1 MEISKGYKQT
11 EVGVIPQD
19 WEVRKVSDIFSFLKT
34 NTLSRDSL
42 NYYAGEVKN
51 VHYGD
56 ILVKYGEILNADE
69 KEIPYINFD
78 TKLGSNPSYLQS
90 GDIIMADTAEDEV
103 VGKSS
108 EIINV
113 SEKIVSGLHTMV
125 LRPQTDFA
133 PKYLGYFFNSSLYHD
148 QLLPYMQG
156 IKVLSLSKTAVG
168 QTYIIYPK
176 NINEQIAI
184 SSSLSE
190 IDELMAGLGEQIE
203 KKRQIKEGA
212 MQQLLTGKTRLPG
225 FTQPWREVQIGKIG
239 YTYPG
244 ITGKSKDDFNRG
256 DARYIT
262 FLNVLNNPVI
272 DTSIF
277 ERVNISPTEGQN
289 AAHKGDLFFNTSSE
303 TPEEVGICAVLN
315 DEIQDLYLNSFCFGY
330 RLTDDSVLGHYLAYF
345 WRSKRGREIMTSLA
359 QGATRYNLSKA
370 YFNKVNLTIPQTK
383 DEQIAIVDVL
393 NTMDD
398 EICQLEAEH
407 DKYTL
412 IKQGMMQ
419 ELLTGKIRL
428 V

>member
-1 MEISKGYKQT
+1 MEIPKGYKQT
-11 EVGVIPQD
+11 EVGVIPEG
-19 WEVRKVSDIFSFLKT
+19 WEVKKVSSIFTFLKT

-56 ILVKYGEILNADE
+56 ILVKYGEILNAAE
-69 KEIPYINFD
+69 KGIPYINFD
-78 TKLGSNPSYLQS
+78 IKLGNNPSYLQS
-90 GDIIMADTAEDEV
+90 GDIIMSDTAEDEV

-113 SEKIVSGLHTMV
+113 SEKIVSGLHTMA
-125 LRPQTDFA
+125 LRPQTVFA

-156 IKVLSLSKTAVG
+156 IKVLSLSKSAVG

-176 NINEQIAI
+176 DLNEQIAI

-190 IDELMAGLGEQIE
+190 IDELIAGLGEQID

-225 FTQPWREVQIGKIG
+225 FSQPWVEKKLGDICEMASGGTPSSKVAAYYGGNINFLSISDMTASGKYIYSTEKRITELG
-239 YTYPG
+239 LSNSSAKIYPPN
-244 ITGKSKDDFNRG
+244 TLMYAMYASLGKCAISKIETAVSQAILGF
-256 DARYIT
+256 T
-262 FLNVLNNPVI
+262 L
-272 DTSIF
+272 
-277 ERVNISPTEGQN
+277 
-289 AAHKGDLFFNTSSE
+289 SSE
-303 TPEEVGICAVLN
+303 IN
-315 DEIQDLYLNSFCFGY
+315 IDFLYYHFCFIEDIVKNMGQ
-330 RLTDDSVLGHYLAYF
+330 TGTQS
-345 WRSKRGREIMTSLA
+345 
-359 QGATRYNLSKA
+359 NLSKGLVQE
-370 YFNKVNLTIPQTK
+370 FTIVLPEIE
-383 DEQIAIVDVL
+383 EQEAIADVL

-398 EICQLEAEH
+398 EIHQLEAER

-419 ELLTGKIRL
+419 ELLTGKTRL